1 MKKNKKMVVAMSSV
15 RGAAMVEYALLLV
28 AVLILGAVGM
38 KTLGE
43 KVRASTEAATQH
55 F

>member
-1 MKKNKKMVVAMSSV
+1 MKKHIRFSPRSST
-15 RGAAMVEYALLLV
+15 RAAAMVEYALLLV

-43 KVRASTEAATQH
+43 KVRSASENAVQSL
-55 F
+55 